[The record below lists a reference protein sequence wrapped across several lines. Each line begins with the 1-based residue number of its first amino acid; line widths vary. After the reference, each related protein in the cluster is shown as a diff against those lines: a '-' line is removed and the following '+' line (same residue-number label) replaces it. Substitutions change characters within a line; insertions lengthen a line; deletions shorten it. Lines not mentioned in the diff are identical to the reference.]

1 MTNIKKPNKQP
12 PIPSCNYLPANAVRE
27 KLMLPKQVQQIKT
40 IIHENARE
48 FDKVVNEHLKD
59 GWSILKIEIS
69 SGIYLNEFYAV
80 MEKRVVISEEYTTI
94 NEDL

>member
-1 MTNIKKPNKQP
+1 MYDKKPDKRP
-12 PIPSCNYLPANAVRE
+12 PIPSCILPANAVRE
-27 KLMLPKQVQQIKT
+27 RIMQPKQVQQIKT
-40 IIHENARE
+40 IIHESARE

-59 GWSILKIEIS
+59 GWSILKIEVC

>member
-1 MTNIKKPNKQP
+1 MTNIKKPDKRP
-12 PIPSCNYLPANAVRE
+12 LIPANETRE
-27 KLMLPKQVQQIKT
+27 RLMLPKQVQQIKT
-40 IIHENARE
+40 IIQESARE

-59 GWSILKIEIS
+59 GWSILKIEVS